1 MRKAAAKGTKSG
13 NPIGR
18 PSGRCRDGKSNPAA
32 STCGTGII
40 KTAATI
46 GVGFGP
52 ALTPRAQPQTAGFY
66 FARPRP
72 RPVVDPVFE
81 AGALELQP
89 APAAA
94 GIVRPNAA
102 CTFFEGP

>member
-1 MRKAAAKGTKSG
+1 VENGFVA
-13 NPIGR
+13 
-18 PSGRCRDGKSNPAA
+18 SGRRNLAQPCDRLAV
-32 STCGTGII
+32 
-40 KTAATI
+40 
-46 GVGFGP
+46 VGFGP

-72 RPVVDPVFE
+72 VVDPVFE

-89 APAAA
+89 PAPAAA

-102 CTFFEGP
+102 RTFFEGPEGPYP